1 MNISYSPSTPQ
12 QIVVMKPTL
21 ATILPA
27 TTTYLI
33 DNNATLPT
41 TESQGRFLVPKSG
54 RVKSLFIKPRTNA
67 LDVNAIITL
76 VKNGSDQTVVATVT
90 AGATTVFSDLT
101 HSFDV
106 VAGDELSLKCV
117 IGAGTGTLILESLSF
132 LVEG

>member
-1 MNISYSPSTPQ
+1 MNISYPSTTPQ

-21 ATILPA
+21 AVVLPA
-27 TTTYLI
+27 TTTYII

-54 RVKSLFIKPRTNA
+54 RVKSLFVKPRTNG
-67 LDVNAIITL
+67 LDVDAVLTL
-76 VKNGSDQTVVATVT
+76 VKNGSDQAVVVTVT

-101 HSFDV
+101 NSFSV
-106 VAGDELSLKCV
+106 AAGDELSIKCV
-117 IGAGTGTLILESLSF
+117 IAAGTGTLVIESLSF